1 MNDVERKN
9 RKNEILNIKH
19 LPPLSATATQLLE
32 TVSDPGVEI
41 DLLAKIIANDPGLSA
56 RILGL
61 ANAAFF
67 AQASPVNTVKEAIVR
82 VLGVNMV
89 KSLAMSIVMCGVFDT
104 SKCKNFDL
112 AQYWAS
118 ALGCAT
124 LSRKIAMKIPVAER
138 PDIDGVYL
146 CGLMRNLGVLILAYI
161 FPVEYGAVL
170 KALADDSSIDKRA
183 IEEELV
189 GLSML
194 QAGEWLANRWHMP
207 SSVISVIAYN
217 GNDGY
222 QGDFES
228 EVLIVGAVST
238 WMSYFQR
245 GETYSLN
252 SDTRLLDRLGLEVD
266 VLDDVE
272 VDFRSKWDEI
282 RSLANGLV

>member
-67 AQASPVNTVKEAIVR
+67 AQVNPVNTVKEAIVR

-124 LSRKIAMKIPVAER
+124 LSRQIAMKIPAVER

-170 KALADDSSIDKRA
+170 KALADDSSIDKRV

-207 SSVISVIAYN
+207 ASVISVIAYN
-217 GNDGY
+217 GNDDY
-222 QGDFES
+222 QGNFES

-238 WMSYFQR
+238 WMRYFQR
-245 GETYSLN
+245 GEIYSLN
-252 SDTRLLDRLGLEVD
+252 GDTRLLDRLGLEVN

-272 VDFRSKWDEI
+272 VNFRSKWDEI
-282 RSLANGLV
+282 QSLANGLV